1 MSGSRGNLTEKKL
14 KYQFWPWLLHTQEIE
29 VHQAQTDKERAEEL
43 CDLISSAIQW
53 IEDLGYSPDAIFA
66 ERVNGKSE
74 VFRAIVAKYR
84 EKFRE
89 VLEELKIFER
99 E

>member
-1 MSGSRGNLTEKKL
+1 MTEKKL

-29 VHQAQTDKERAEEL
+29 IHQAQTDRERAEAL

-66 ERVNGKSE
+66 ERIDGKRE

-89 VLEELKIFER
+89 VLEELKIFEK